1 MDLLREL
8 LFEFGWVIPVLI
20 VGSIIWSILKGRKRA
35 QEMREAGALLN
46 LRAATKPDKK
56 ALEDRI
62 GQSRLF
68 SDGSSWPKTVL
79 VGDVNGVRVTL
90 ADYNFSPPG
99 TKRKTKETTLL
110 TIQTNS
116 LSLPPFT
123 LMPSGW
129 LIDSLSSM
137 VGYRDI
143 NFDSHPQF
151 SKQYLLRAFDEGDQG
166 NEFSR
171 YEEASTSAFKESENE
186 PLVRDLFT
194 HELLDLLE
202 TNSGVSLEGRG
213 DQFILRRFTNQPV
226 PTDELTAFVELGV
239 KILSLISTK

>member
-1 MDLLREL
+1 MDLLRAL

-20 VGSIIWSILKGRKRA
+20 VGSIIWSFFKGRKRA
-35 QEMREAGALLN
+35 QEMRKAGASLN
-46 LRAATKPDKK
+46 LREASKSDKQV
-56 ALEDRI
+56 LEDRI
-62 GQSRLF
+62 DQSRLF

-79 VGDVNGVRVTL
+79 VGDVNGVWVTL

-99 TKRKTKETTLL
+99 TKRKTQETTLL

-116 LSLPPFT
+116 LNLPPFT

-143 NFDSHPQF
+143 NFDSHPHF
-151 SKQYLLRAFDEGDQG
+151 SKQYLLRAFDEDDQG

-171 YEEASTSAFKESENE
+171 YEEPSSSAFKESKDE
-186 PLVRDLFT
+186 PMVRDLFT

-213 DQFILRRFTNQPV
+213 DQFILRRFTNQRV
-226 PTDELTAFVELGV
+226 PGDELTAFVELGV
-239 KILSLISTK
+239 KILSLISMK